1 MRLTLLGMGPGN
13 AGCLTAEAQT
23 ALGTADC
30 LIGSPRLL
38 AAFGTGVPQF
48 ALTRAADIAAL
59 LREHPEFSSP
69 CVLLSGDTGFYS
81 GARSLL
87 ALTGEENVIVL
98 PGLSSV
104 QTLAARLRQPWQDW
118 KLVSAHGVFCEPAAH
133 VRKNRFTFFLTGG
146 ACSPQSLCRSLVSSG
161 LGGVRVTVGENLSGE
176 NEAVRTGTALELAV
190 QSFAPLSVMLAE
202 NPEPYLSMVPGVRD
216 DRFERGNVPMTKSE
230 VRSLVL
236 CKLGLRRGDVFWDV
250 GAGTGSVCVEAA
262 LLLEDG
268 LVCAVERNEEGCALI
283 RKNAERFGVPVTLVQ
298 GTAPEACASFPAP
311 DAAFIGGSG
320 GKLEE
325 ILRFLLERN
334 PAVRVA
340 VTAVTIETLAKASA
354 LLDRLGFCEVERIQV
369 AVSRLVPAG
378 PLHRLQ
384 AENPV
389 FLLSGRGPGA

>member
-13 AGCLTAEAQT
+13 KEQLSAAARA
-23 ALGTADC
+23 ALAAADC

-38 AAFGTGVPQF
+38 AAFGTGAPQF
-48 ALTRAADIAAL
+48 ALTRAADIVAL
-59 LREHPEFSSP
+59 LRERPDFMSP

-87 ALTGEENVIVL
+87 ALTGGEDAAVL

-104 QTLAARLRQPWQDW
+104 QALAARLRQPWQDW

-146 ACSPQSLCRSLVSSG
+146 ACSPDALCRSLAAAG
-161 LGGVRVTVGENLSGE
+161 LGGVRVTVGENLFCE
-176 NEAVRTGTALELAV
+176 DEAVRTGTARELAGER
-190 QSFAPLSVMLAE
+190 FAPLSVLLAE
-202 NPEPYLSMVPGVRD
+202 NPEPYLPIVPGVRD
-216 DRFERGNVPMTKSE
+216 ERFERGNVPMTKSE

-236 CKLGLRRGDVFWDV
+236 CKLGLRKSDVFWDI
-250 GAGTGSVCVEAA
+250 GAGTGSVSVEAA

-268 LVCAVERNEEGCALI
+268 RVCAVERGEEGCALI
-283 RKNAERFGVPVTLVQ
+283 RKNAERFGVPVTLAQ
-298 GTAPEACASFPAP
+298 GAAPEACASFPAP

-320 GKLEE
+320 GRLEE
-325 ILRFLLERN
+325 ILRAVLERN
-334 PAVRVA
+334 PAARVA

-354 LLDRLGFCEVERIQV
+354 LLDRLGFREVERLQV